1 MKKIAAIVPIWMVCF
16 LLTTLHA
23 QPIKTQS
30 VSVFKNGT
38 AFFVKSG
45 EVKPVNQTWII
56 EQDHIPQALFGTL
69 WFQGG
74 NLTSVTGAQ
83 EEVETK
89 RKTVHVHEVMEANI
103 GKQVRITTKDNLN
116 YEGKILSANLT
127 FVSLQTTSRY
137 ENILTSLI
145 SGFSFVEAPEMQT
158 VEKKQQQRI
167 RIGFGNTQPTQNLQM
182 MYLEKGIGWFPNYL
196 IELTGEKTARLTM
209 RAEIIND
216 AEDITNAEVN
226 VVVGVPNF
234 SISAG
239 VSPLVSNRSLEE
251 FINNLNQRNNNWR
264 AMPYSNAMMNQS
276 ISYSFEQPS
285 DIEETTPNVEGSE
298 QEDLYFYTLKDVTL
312 AKGGR
317 AFYQIQQTDIPVEHI
332 YEVNLPP
339 NVEQRNYY
347 DLPVAQEKNEVL
359 HQIKITNPGK
369 QPFTTGTAMVVKK
382 TGETISPIS
391 QDQLNYTPAG
401 GFSMVKITTAPD
413 VKVAHKEEETGRE
426 ENKLRKNRI
435 NYDLITVSG
444 EITIKNYKSKPIA
457 INIRRAIAGE
467 LKNSNS
473 DWLKAKR
480 VSMNQQVNEVTD
492 VCWELSLKAGEEK
505 VVKYSYQVYVT
516 N

>member
-1 MKKIAAIVPIWMVCF
+1 MVCF
-16 LLTTLHA
+16 FLTALHA
-23 QPIKTQS
+23 QPLKTQS

-38 AFFVKSG
+38 AFFVKAG

-56 EQDHIPQALFGTL
+56 EQEDIPSALFGTL

-74 NLTSVTGAQ
+74 SLTSVTGAQ

-89 RKTVHVHEVMEANI
+89 RKTVHIHEVMEANI
-103 GKQVRITTKDNLN
+103 GKQVRITTKENLN
-116 YEGKILSANLT
+116 YEGKILSANIT
-127 FVSLQTTSRY
+127 FISIQTTNRY
-137 ENILTSLI
+137 EHILTPLI
-145 SGFSFVEAPEMQT
+145 SGFSFTEAPEMQT

-167 RIGFGNTQPTQNLQM
+167 RLGFGNTQPAQNLQM

-209 RAEIIND
+209 RAEIVND
-216 AEDITNAEVN
+216 AEDITDAEVN
-226 VVVGVPNF
+226 VVVGAPNF
-234 SISAG
+234 SVGGG

-251 FINNLNQRNNNWR
+251 FMNSLNQGNNDWR
-264 AMPYSNAMMNQS
+264 SIPYSNALMNQS
-276 ISYSFEQPS
+276 ISYSFEQPA
-285 DIEETTPNVEGSE
+285 DFEENTPNVEGSE
-298 QEDLYFYTLKDVTL
+298 QEDLYFYTLKGVTL
-312 AKGGR
+312 AKGSR

-332 YEVNLPP
+332 YEVNLRP
-339 NVEQRNYY
+339 NVEQRSYY
-347 DLPVAQEKNEVL
+347 DLPVSEEKNEVL

-382 TGETISPIS
+382 EGETLKPIS

-413 VKVAHKEEETGRE
+413 VKVAHKEEETSRE

-435 NYDLITVSG
+435 NYDLISVSG
-444 EITIKNYKSKPIA
+444 EITIKNYKSKPIE
-457 INIRRAIAGE
+457 INIRRAISGE
-467 LKNSNS
+467 LKNSNA

-480 VSMNQQVNEVTD
+480 ISMNQQANETTD
-492 VCWELSLKAGEEK
+492 VCWELSMKVGEEK